1 MNLNDVIYYNNRE
14 LGQAVYFNDHFVL
27 VEDDNK
33 NLQLWSRDEALTK
46 QEQLNVEARNVLI
59 HRLRKSKL
67 STEEYQQLTLL
78 VDKMSK

>member
-14 LGQAVYFNDHFVL
+14 LGQAVYFNDNFVL

-33 NLQLWSRDEALTK
+33 NLQLWSRDEALTN
-46 QEQLNVEARNVLI
+46 QEQLNAEARNVLI

-78 VDKMSK
+78 VEKMSK